1 MKCYIILD
9 SRLQF
14 LNVESVLP
22 PSGGGRLVIFFGLV
36 LPLKLQIELSG
47 IHRSRKV
54 YSAEPQGVRKSD
66 FYSETKVFLSSVCV
80 VIFLIVRRL
89 VGFTQ
94 RLG

>member
-1 MKCYIILD
+1 MLYNLRLAVAVFKCGV
-9 SRLQF
+9 S
-14 LNVESVLP
+14 P
-22 PSGGGRLVIFFGLV
+22 APSGGGRLVIFFGLV